1 MQRFLPWS
9 GASRRALIVAAAALL
24 FAAVF
29 AFRLAHPD
37 ASDPVTLLYCVPI
50 ALLASEFGLAWG
62 LGAAALS
69 LGLYALW
76 AAGWEAGSATT
87 IDFLTRGVAFS
98 LIGGLSGH
106 LADRLRQ
113 IAEESDRYFELSADM
128 LCTAGFDGYFTRLNP
143 AWERTL
149 GWTREELLS
158 RPFIDFVHPDDR
170 ERTAAEAARLAE
182 SPTETISFR
191 NRYRAADG
199 SYRWLEW
206 SAKTMEGEHLIY
218 ATARDITAQK
228 EAEDRLEASES
239 FLDSVLENLP
249 NMVVVKDAE
258 ELRFVR
264 FNRAGEELLGRSRD
278 QLIGKNDY
286 DFFPRGQAESFAESD
301 REVLA
306 SSEVLDLPEE
316 PIETARG
323 ERRIVHTRKVAIRDQ
338 DGTPRYLLGIS
349 ADITERKRAEVEAE
363 AAREEAD
370 RANQAKSEFLSRMSH
385 ELRTPLNA
393 ILGFGQ
399 LLELDELE
407 PGQREGVEQ
416 ILKGGRHLLELINE
430 VLDISRI
437 EAGTMSY
444 SIEPV
449 HLGSVLA
456 EALSLIRPLAD
467 EAEVLLAADPSKHD
481 RLYVLADQQRLKQVL
496 LNLLSN
502 AVKYNRAGGEVRVRC
517 DHPSADR
524 VRIAV
529 SDTGVGMSERQL
541 GNLFSPFERL
551 GADRTNIEGTGL
563 GLALSKRLVE
573 AMGGT
578 ITADSHRGT
587 GTTLRVELERA
598 EAPEEERPASDRA
611 ALLGDGAPGG
621 RRSVLY
627 VEDNLSNMRV
637 VERALERIPRVKL
650 LPAMYGKL
658 GLELARKHRPDL
670 VLLDLHLPDLP
681 GEELLERLKAD
692 PVTAGIPVVVV
703 SADATPGQIK
713 RLRAA
718 GAADYLTKPLDVQR
732 LLEIVEAADPA
743 LERGQSGT
751 GPAGYGQA

>member
-206 SAKTMEGEHLIY
+206 NAKTIEGEHFIY

-249 NMVVVKDAE
+249 NMVFVKDAE

-286 DFFPRGQAESFAESD
+286 DFFPREQAESFAESD

-363 AAREEAD
+363 AAREEAE
-370 RANQAKSEFLSRMSH
+370 RANQAKSDFLSRMSH

-393 ILGFGQ
+393 ILGFAQ
-399 LLELDELE
+399 LMEMDELDPDQHESV
-407 PGQREGVEQ
+407 GQIV
-416 ILKGGRHLLELINE
+416 KGGWHLLELINE

-437 EAGTMSY
+437 ESGTMTMSM
-444 SIEPV
+444 EPV

-456 EALSLIRPLAD
+456 EALSLVGPLARESGVRLD
-467 EAEVLLAADPSKHD
+467 ADPSK
-481 RLYVLADQQRLKQVL
+481 LEAWYVLADQQRLKQVL
-496 LNLLSN
+496 INLLSN
-502 AVKYNRAGGEVRVRC
+502 AVKYNRSGGTVWVRC
-517 DHPSADR
+517 DRSSGDR

-529 SDTGVGMSERQL
+529 ADNGTGMSPEQL
-541 GNLFSPFERL
+541 ARLFSPFDRL
-551 GADRTNIEGTGL
+551 GAEQTAIEGTGL
-563 GLALSKRLVE
+563 GLPLAQHLVE
-573 AMGGT
+573 AMGGE
-578 ITADSHRGT
+578 ITAESEPGE
-587 GTTLRVELERA
+587 GTTMQLELEGADAPDDMGIPA
-598 EAPEEERPASDRA
+598 EGQVRPDGEREVDR
-611 ALLGDGAPGG
+611 
-621 RRSVLY
+621 RNVLY
-627 VEDNLSNMRV
+627 VEDNLANMRL
-637 VERALERIPRVKL
+637 VEGALQRVPGVRL
-650 LPAMYGKL
+650 IPAMHGEL
-658 GLELARKHRPDL
+658 GLELARQHRPDL
-670 VLLDLHLPDLP
+670 ILLDLHLPDMAGSDVLK
-681 GEELLERLKAD
+681 RLRAD
-692 PVTAGIPVVVV
+692 PQTSKIPVVVI
-703 SADATPGQIK
+703 SADATPKQID
-713 RLRAA
+713 RLLAA
-718 GAADYLTKPLDVQR
+718 GASDYLTKPLDVRR
-732 LLEIVEAADPA
+732 LLDLVSGGRGNG
-743 LERGQSGT
+743 ERPTQ
-751 GPAGYGQA
+751 